1 MLLHDLHFW
10 VNISA
15 RIYSSPLYIKTFIHI
30 FFCELHH
37 YCFELYIQTCINLF
51 SKLIYDSEKFE
62 NMNKG
67 TKSLQK
73 NGVCVRKQYRVGQ
86 NQRELLYSW

>member
-1 MLLHDLHFW
+1 MI
-10 VNISA
+10 V
-15 RIYSSPLYIKTFIHI
+15 KK
-30 FFCELHH
+30 
-37 YCFELYIQTCINLF
+37 LF